1 MPSDAEALKQMAAGL
16 LYIHGKGFAHLNI
29 NPYSVFISTSEPVRL
44 MIAQFSSYVA
54 TTDTGTF
61 AIGCYFKG
69 SADVWMAPEIFEFFY
84 YYDGYGDE
92 QPVDSF
98 SIASDIWSLG
108 CLFFYFLTRGV
119 HPFGD
124 DNDIIPWKIL
134 MKKNPVK
141 LEGKSFKEKIS
152 FFKIEI
158 IEKFVFFR

>member
-1 MPSDAEALKQMAAGL
+1 
-16 LYIHGKGFAHLNI
+16 
-29 NPYSVFISTSEPVRL
+29 
-44 MIAQFSSYVA
+44 
-54 TTDTGTF
+54 
-61 AIGCYFKG
+61 
-69 SADVWMAPEIFEFFY
+69 MAPEIFEFFY

-119 HPFGD
+119 HPYGD